1 MLIGLIVC
9 ALAVWFLLRWLL
21 SRTSKEERRS
31 IHWLSVFLW
40 VQRLWAALEMGFN
53 QVFQWFQGY
62 RDAVQLYRAFLKW
75 GRRSGLP
82 HLLSETPDEY
92 GLRLKKRFPALAAE
106 IGGIVE
112 AFNLAVYGEVA
123 LDDAQRIR
131 TRGSWKKLCSPR
143 YWPARLKFWFFQG
156 N

>member
-1 MLIGLIVC
+1 LQ
-9 ALAVWFLLRWLL
+9 WL
-21 SRTSKEERRS
+21 
-31 IHWLSVFLW
+31 
-40 VQRLWAALEMGFN
+40 
-53 QVFQWFQGY
+53 QGY

-92 GLRLKKRFPALAAE
+92 GLRLQKRFPALAAE

-112 AFNLAVYGEVA
+112 AFNLAVYGEVT
-123 LDDAQRIR
+123 LDDAQMIR
-131 TRGSWKKLCSPR
+131 TRGLWKKLCSPR
-143 YWPARLKFWFFQG
+143 YWPARLKSWFFRG